1 MRPMDSVDGKESST
15 GEDPML
21 SLHHIGVAVNDISQ
35 AADSF
40 IARFGYNVKSPVI
53 HDPAQTAQ
61 VQFLQL
67 PGDSVYLEL
76 VSPDRSDSKLTNA
89 LNKGGGLNHICYSTS
104 DIDATCRQLRAMG
117 LFLLQV
123 PVPAAAFPGRRI
135 AWFMGQDRIPV
146 ELVEKGPP
154 GEL

>member
-1 MRPMDSVDGKESST
+1 MSSVDGKQSPKEE
-15 GEDPML
+15 GEPL
-21 SLHHIGVAVNDISQ
+21 SLHHVGVAVNDISQ

-40 IARFGYNVKSPVI
+40 IARFGYKVKSAVI
-53 HDPAQTAQ
+53 HDPAQTAH

-104 DIDATCRQLRAMG
+104 DIDACCRQLRALG
-117 LFLLQV
+117 LFLLQA

-135 AWFMGQDRIPV
+135 AWFMGQDRVPI

>member
-1 MRPMDSVDGKESST
+1 
-15 GEDPML
+15 ML
-21 SLHHIGVAVNDISQ
+21 SLHHIGVAVKDISKT
-35 AADSF
+35 AESF
-40 IARFGYNVKSPVI
+40 SAQFGYEVKSSII
-53 HDPAQTAQ
+53 HDPTQTAY
-61 VQFLQL
+61 VQFLKL

-76 VSPDRSDSKLTNA
+76 VSPDRSDSKLINA

-117 LFLLQV
+117 LFLLQA
-123 PVPAAAFPGRRI
+123 PIPAAAFPGRRI

-146 ELVEKGPP
+146 ELVEKGSP

>member
-1 MRPMDSVDGKESST
+1 MDSVDGKQSPT
-15 GEDPML
+15 AEDPML

-35 AADSF
+35 AADPF
-40 IARFGYNVKSPVI
+40 IARFGYKVKSAVI
-53 HDPAQTAQ
+53 HDPAQTAH

-104 DIDATCRQLRAMG
+104 DIDTTCRQLRALG
-117 LFLLQV
+117 LFLLQA
-123 PVPAAAFPGRRI
+123 PVPAVAFSGRRI
-135 AWFMGQDRIPV
+135 AWLMGQERIPL
-146 ELVEKGPP
+146 ELVEKGPA